1 MKKHLFFTLTL
12 LLLAAWMLSVPL
24 YAETD
29 DGNTV
34 VYLADGGKGNG
45 SSADSP
51 VGGLTAAY
59 DALDLSKDCTVVL
72 CGKFT
77 QTANFTRT
85 ASYTGSVT
93 LTSVYGGTDY
103 RKTNNAVYEVNNKRF
118 YLFGETTFE
127 RMNFNVTGDFMLT
140 IAQHN
145 KITVGEGV
153 SITGSKLS
161 GGTVAK
167 AFSILGGYQ
176 DGASTAANTLD
187 TDITVL
193 SGSKIYI
200 VAFAR
205 GNKGAPSYTG
215 TAHIKIGGD
224 AEVSTLHLTGVDRNN
239 VKYGKTMV
247 EITDKAKIGAI
258 YGATQQ
264 VTADAFEL
272 TWRSGTIGAY
282 EPVCSATPKAS
293 IDFANGTTL
302 HAAAAVRTASNF
314 DAIAEQ
320 FNNVKCL
327 DHAFGEW
334 TTTTPAGFGTKGEE
348 KRTCAYCDAFETREI
363 PALTAKLE
371 LDSNSLSAMTDKA
384 GVGTIRMIAKLMTT
398 ADANV
403 TRYGI
408 FVARTDAIGTAK
420 VAEWTATTGTETA
433 FALDL
438 SEIPHSELG
447 TPIYAWA
454 FVEADGVQITLPI
467 AAGESVNKI
476 IEQMGA

>member
-12 LLLAAWMLSVPL
+12 LLLAVWMSSLPF

-34 VYLADGGKGNG
+34 VYLADGGKGDG
-45 SSADSP
+45 SSAESP
-51 VGGLTAAY
+51 VGSLTKAY
-59 DALDLSKDCTVVL
+59 DTLDLTKDCTVVL
-72 CGKFT
+72 VGKFT
-77 QTANFTRT
+77 QSANFTRT

-93 LTSVYGGTDY
+93 LTSVYGSTDY

-127 RMNFNVTGDFMLT
+127 HMDFNVTGDFMLT

-153 SITGSKLS
+153 TITGSKLS

-239 VKYGKTMV
+239 VKYGKTV
-247 EITDKAKIGAI
+247 AEITDNAAVDAI

-264 VTADAFEL
+264 VTADAFSL
-272 TWRSGTIGAY
+272 TWRSGTIGKF
-282 EPVCSATPKAS
+282 EPVCSATPNAS
-293 IDFANGTTL
+293 ISYTNGTTL
-302 HAAAAVRTASNF
+302 HAAAAVRAASNF
-314 DAIAEQ
+314 SAVAKQ
-320 FNNVKCL
+320 FDSVKCL

-334 TTTTPAGFGTKGEE
+334 MPTTPAGFGTKGEE

-371 LDSNSLSAMTDKA
+371 LDSISAKTDET

-398 ADANV
+398 ADAKV

-438 SEIPHSELG
+438 SEIPHSELD

-454 FVEADGVQITLPI
+454 FVEADGVQIPLPI
-467 AAGESVNKI
+467 AAGVSVNAILKN
-476 IEQMGA
+476 MGA

>member
-1 MKKHLFFTLTL
+1 MKQIRIWLPL
-12 LLLAAWMLSVPL
+12 LLLILALGAMSIAAAA
-24 YAETD
+24 AE
-29 DGNTV
+29 NTV
-34 VYLADGGKGNG
+34 VYLPDGGKGDG
-45 SSADSP
+45 SSAKNP
-51 VGGLTAAY
+51 VGSLQAAY
-59 DALDLSKDCTVVL
+59 DALDLSKDCTVVI

-77 QTANFTRT
+77 QSDTFAYGTN
-85 ASYTGSVT
+85 YTGSVT

-103 RKTNNAVYEVNNKRF
+103 RKSGAAYEFSPKR
-118 YLFGETTFE
+118 YVLFGETTFE
-127 RMNFNVTGDFMLT
+127 NMDFKALGDFLLVV
-140 IAQHN
+140 AQHN

-153 SITGSKLS
+153 TITGDRAKLT
-161 GGTVAK
+161 GDTVAR

-239 VKYGKTMV
+239 VAYGKTV
-247 EITDKAKIGAI
+247 AEITDNAAVGAI

-302 HAAAAVRTASNF
+302 HAAAAVRAESSF
-314 DAIAEQ
+314 DAIAKQ
-320 FNNVKCL
+320 FDSVACI

-348 KRTCAYCDAFETREI
+348 KRACAYCDAFETREI
-363 PALTAKLE
+363 PAIKAKLE
-371 LDSNSLSAMTDKA
+371 LDSNSLSAETNKA

-467 AAGESVNKI
+467 AAGESVNTI
-476 IEQMGA
+476 IG

>member
-12 LLLAAWMLSVPL
+12 LLLAAWMLSVPF

-34 VYLADGGKGNG
+34 VYLANGGSGDGT
-45 SSADSP
+45 SADSP
-51 VGGLTAAY
+51 VGSLPDAY
-59 DALDLSKDCTVVL
+59 AALDLTKDCTVVI
-72 CGKFT
+72 CGEFT
-77 QTANFTRT
+77 QTANF
-85 ASYTGSVT
+85 AYGKDYTGSVT

-239 VKYGKTMV
+239 VAYGKTV
-247 EITDKAKIGAI
+247 AEITDNAAVGAI
-258 YGATQQ
+258 YGTTQT

-302 HAAAAVRTASNF
+302 HAAAGVRTASNF
-314 DAIAEQ
+314 SAVAEQ
-320 FNNVKCL
+320 FDSVKCL

-334 TTTTPAGFGTKGEE
+334 MPTTPAGFGTKGEE

-371 LDSNSLSAMTDKA
+371 LDSISAKTDET
-384 GVGTIRMIAKLMTT
+384 GVGTIRMIAKLTTT

-408 FVARTDAIGTAK
+408 FVARTDAIDGAK
-420 VAEWTATTGTETA
+420 VAEWTATVGTETA

-438 SEIPHSELG
+438 SAIPHSELG

-467 AAGESVNKI
+467 AAGMSVNTI
-476 IEQMGA
+476 IG

>member
-1 MKKHLFFTLTL
+1 M
-12 LLLAAWMLSVPL
+12 
-24 YAETD
+24 
-29 DGNTV
+29 
-34 VYLADGGKGNG
+34 
-45 SSADSP
+45 
-51 VGGLTAAY
+51 
-59 DALDLSKDCTVVL
+59 
-72 CGKFT
+72 
-77 QTANFTRT
+77 
-85 ASYTGSVT
+85 
-93 LTSVYGGTDY
+93 
-103 RKTNNAVYEVNNKRF
+103 
-118 YLFGETTFE
+118 
-127 RMNFNVTGDFMLT
+127 
-140 IAQHN
+140 
-145 KITVGEGV
+145 
-153 SITGSKLS
+153 
-161 GGTVAK
+161 
-167 AFSILGGYQ
+167 
-176 DGASTAANTLD
+176 
-187 TDITVL
+187 L

-239 VKYGKTMV
+239 VAYGKTV
-247 EITDKAKIGAI
+247 AEITDNAAVGAI
-258 YGATQQ
+258 YGTTQT

-302 HAAAAVRTASNF
+302 HAAAGVRTASNF
-314 DAIAEQ
+314 SAVAEQ
-320 FNNVKCL
+320 FNNVECL

-334 TTTTPAGFGTKGEE
+334 TPTTPAGFGTKGEE

-371 LDSNSLSAMTDKA
+371 LGSISAKTDEI
-384 GVGTIRMIAKLMTT
+384 GVGTIRMIAKLTTT

-420 VAEWTATTGTETA
+420 VAEWTATVGTETA

-438 SEIPHSELG
+438 SAIPHSELN

-454 FVEADGVQITLPI
+454 FVEADGVQIPLPI
-467 AAGESVNKI
+467 AAGVSVNAILKN
-476 IEQMGA
+476 MGA

>member
-12 LLLAAWMLSVPL
+12 LLLAVWMSSVPF

-34 VYLADGGKGNG
+34 VYLADGGTGNG
-45 SSADSP
+45 MTPGSP
-51 VGGLTAAY
+51 VGSLTKAY

-72 CGKFT
+72 VGKFT
-77 QTANFTRT
+77 QNANFTRT

-93 LTSVYGGTDY
+93 LTSVYGSTDY

-127 RMNFNVTGDFMLT
+127 HMDFNVTGDFMLT

-153 SITGSKLS
+153 TITGSKLS

-176 DGASTAANTLD
+176 DETSTAANGKD

-205 GNKGAPSYTG
+205 GRSGGANADSRKGPQTYTG
-215 TAHIKIGGD
+215 TANIKIGGN
-224 AEVSTLHLTGVDRNN
+224 AGVSGLLLSGVDRNN
-239 VKYGKTMV
+239 IAYGTTKV
-247 EITDKAKIGAI
+247 EITDNATVGTI
-258 YGATQQ
+258 YGATHK
-264 VTADAFEL
+264 VTLNGFEL
-272 TWRSGTIGAY
+272 TWRSGTIGKFVPAL
-282 EPVCSATPKAS
+282 SGAS
-293 IDFANGTTL
+293 IAYTETPVL
-302 HAAAAVRTASNF
+302 KAAAAVRAESNF
-314 DAIAEQ
+314 DTVAKQ
-320 FNNVKCL
+320 FDNVACI

-334 TTTTPAGFGTKGEE
+334 TATTPAGFGTKGEE
-348 KRTCAYCDAFETREI
+348 KRTCKNCDVFETREI

-371 LDSNSLSAMTDKA
+371 LGSISAMTDKTGA
-384 GVGTIRMIAKLMTT
+384 GTIRMIANLTTT

-408 FVARTDAIGTAK
+408 FVARTSAIGDAK
-420 VAEWTATTGTETA
+420 VAEWTATTGAETA

-438 SEIPHSELG
+438 SEIPHSELD

-454 FVEADGVQITLPI
+454 FVETDGVQITLPI
-467 AAGESVNKI
+467 AAGVSVNTI
-476 IEQMGA
+476 IG